1 MEILQD
7 LDEGIFET
15 WDLEAIFDTA
25 NKTDRT
31 DVNTNILEQFTD
43 KGCGDMKWA
52 AYRVFG
58 TAYLVGFQSTWEDL
72 PKGRHLLVLSQTQ

>member
-43 KGCGDMKWA
+43 KGWSGF
-52 AYRVFG
+52 RVLEKIF
-58 TAYLVGFQSTWEDL
+58 
-72 PKGRHLLVLSQTQ
+72 PKVVISLFFRKLNSLIPVIR